1 MKHRKEKD
9 IGMLEDMC
17 VINALVILA
26 LALIYLLDILQ
37 RQWILW
43 IVLALGLLLNLAVA
57 ACGLLRK
64 NKIVSIIALVLFLG
78 LCGAMIYLGIH
89 R

>member
-78 LCGAMIYLGIH
+78 LCGGMIYLGIH